1 MHPWTDVVPDV
12 RGVTGGIVSRHS
24 GVVLPPVLS
33 HPLGLGLLDSCR
45 PALRYRLSP
54 AGDLAGCA
62 PHACQ
67 SPRNLRDYYK
77 RVSHLLNI
85 TNEYARLSAPTN
97 VHIHLLLFILNPTG
111 LATGATISPA
121 DQERNV
127 EERNHEDIGQDVDDR
142 APHGCLLWSGAN
154 HWRAGAGEKKM
165 GGSPRGDRNTPFISR
180 PHRPGSHTP
189 SPTTQDQLARC

>member
-24 GVVLPPVLS
+24 GVVLLPVLS
-33 HPLGLGLLDSCR
+33 HLMGLGLLDSCR

-111 LATGATISPA
+111 LATGATISPE
-121 DQERNV
+121 DQERHD

-154 HWRAGAGEKKM
+154 HWRGEAGNNKRRGAPPQDRIGEL
-165 GGSPRGDRNTPFISR
+165 TSR
-180 PHRPGSHTP
+180 HTQHSAIP
-189 SPTTQDQLARC
+189 PPPP

>member
-24 GVVLPPVLS
+24 GGVLPPVLS

-54 AGDLAGCA
+54 VGDLAGCA

-77 RVSHLLNI
+77 RVSLLLNI

-111 LATGATISPA
+111 LATGATISPE
-121 DQERNV
+121 DQERHD

-142 APHGCLLWSGAN
+142 APHSCLLWSGAN
-154 HWRAGAGEKKM
+154 HRRVE
-165 GGSPRGDRNTPFISR
+165 DRNNKKR
-180 PHRPGSHTP
+180 GSTDEERNDDFLPRDNAP
-189 SPTTQDQLARC
+189 SDLPPPPP

>member
-77 RVSHLLNI
+77 RVSYLLNI
-85 TNEYARLSAPTN
+85 TKEYARLSAPRK

-111 LATGATISPA
+111 LATGATISPE
-121 DQERNV
+121 DQERHD
-127 EERNHEDIGQDVDDR
+127 EERNHEYIGKDVVGR
-142 APHGCLLWSGAN
+142 APQGYLLWRGASYRR
-154 HWRAGAGEKKM
+154 HEA
-165 GGSPRGDRNTPFISR
+165 P
-180 PHRPGSHTP
+180 
-189 SPTTQDQLARC
+189 